1 MMFSVYIP
9 KDDFYSERKYIL
21 DAILDDF
28 LGIKFKLH
36 LLNNIE
42 NVIIEY
48 NNRKL
53 IIKNVFFKL
62 MRSVYLTPKSLPP
75 LPLKMVNISELNLPE
90 SVVIKKQFPVIYGK
104 SLKDG
109 KWIQYRNNTI
119 VIGIDIFG
127 SCFFMLTRYE
137 ELVKKNIRDKHNR
150 FPASASIAYQ
160 QSFLDRPIVNEY
172 VEILWYLIKRLWP
185 LVERKKRQ
193 FKIMP
198 THDVDCLLKW
208 PNVFRLVRNTGKA
221 VLKEKNLSKSIH
233 MIKDY
238 IKLKYGKI
246 RDPYDTFD
254 YLMNFSEK
262 NGLISKFFFL
272 VGGKTKFDNFYL
284 FHPYLYK
291 IIDRINQRGHE
302 IGFHGSYASYNNF
315 KMLQRELKTL
325 QNISP
330 QKIFSGRQHF
340 LRWENPITWRF
351 YEQAGLFY
359 DFTLNFHEHEGF
371 RCGTCYD
378 YPVYDLIKRKKL
390 NLREIPLI
398 IMDGNLKDYQKLS
411 LEEAINRAL
420 MLKQRVRKYNGLFT
434 ILWHNSS
441 FDKYDGWEEWKR
453 IYEIMVT
460 Y

>member
-21 DAILDDF
+21 DVILDDF
-28 LGIKFKLH
+28 LGIKLKLH

-75 LPLKMVNISELNLPE
+75 LALKMVNISELNLPE

-109 KWIQYRNNTI
+109 KWIQYGNNTI

-193 FKIMP
+193 FKIIP

-221 VLKEKNLSKSIH
+221 ILKEKNLSKSIH

-330 QKIFSGRQHF
+330 QKILSGRQHF

-351 YEQAGLFY
+351 YEQVGLFY

-390 NLREIPLI
+390 SLREIPLI

-411 LEEAINRAL
+411 LEEALNRAL
-420 MLKQRVRKYNGLFT
+420 MLKQRVKKYNGLFT

-441 FDKYDGWEEWKR
+441 FDKYDGWKKWKR
-453 IYEIMVT
+453 IYEIMVIS
-460 Y
+460 

>member
-1 MMFSVYIP
+1 MKFHIYVP
-9 KDDFYSERKYIL
+9 NDQFRSERMYIL
-21 DAILDDF
+21 DVILRDF
-28 LGIKFKLH
+28 LGIDFTLNFSQNTKNVKL
-36 LLNNIE
+36 
-42 NVIIEY
+42 EY
-48 NNRKL
+48 CNKKL
-53 IIKNVFFKL
+53 IVKDDFFRLAQKT
-62 MRSVYLTPKSLPP
+62 YLIVKSLPSNR
-75 LPLKMVNISELNLPE
+75 LNAINIAEYNLPR
-90 SVVIKKQFPVIYGK
+90 SLCITNQLPVLYGK
-104 SLKDG
+104 PLENG
-109 KWIQYRNNTI
+109 KWIQYENDSI
-119 VIGIDIFG
+119 ISGIDIFG

-330 QKIFSGRQHF
+330 QKILSGRQHF

-351 YEQAGLFY
+351 YEQVGLFY

-441 FDKYDGWEEWKR
+441 FDKYDGWKKWKR

>member
-1 MMFSVYIP
+1 MKFHIYVPNDQFRY
-9 KDDFYSERKYIL
+9 ERMYIL
-21 DAILDDF
+21 DVILRDF
-28 LGIKFKLH
+28 LGIDFTLYFSQNTKNVKL
-36 LLNNIE
+36 
-42 NVIIEY
+42 EY
-48 NNRKL
+48 CNKKL
-53 IIKNVFFKL
+53 IVKDDFFRLAQKT
-62 MRSVYLTPKSLPP
+62 YLTVKSLPSNR
-75 LPLKMVNISELNLPE
+75 LNAINIAEYNLPR
-90 SVVIKKQFPVIYGK
+90 SLCITNQLPVLYGK
-104 SLKDG
+104 PLENG
-109 KWIQYRNNTI
+109 KWIQYENDSI
-119 VIGIDIFG
+119 ISGIDIFG

-221 VLKEKNLSKSIH
+221 ILKEKNLSKSIH

-359 DFTLNFHEHEGF
+359 DFTLNFPEHEGF

-411 LEEAINRAL
+411 LEEAVNRAL